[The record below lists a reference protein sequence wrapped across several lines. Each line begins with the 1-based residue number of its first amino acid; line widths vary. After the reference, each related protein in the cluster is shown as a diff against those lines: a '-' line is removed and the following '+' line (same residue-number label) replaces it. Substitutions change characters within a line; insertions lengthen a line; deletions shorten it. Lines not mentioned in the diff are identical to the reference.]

1 MSTNIPILTYLTDTY
16 TLERVTVSVRN
27 DEYRTRVDYT
37 LERQVGSPFVLITCD
52 DDDQFAEDTV
62 VHGDLAAFQRVA
74 ETWVRNFHER
84 EYGA

>member
-16 TLERVTVSVRN
+16 TLERVVVSVRN
-27 DEYRTRVDYT
+27 NEYETRVDYT

-52 DDDQFAEDTV
+52 DDDQFAEDTA

-74 ETWVRNFHER
+74 EAWVRNFHER